1 MSQSSVLATSM
12 DQGGSFPKDEL
23 DPVFISPEMLVTHL
37 QDTRCCSGSYDDLY
51 VGIGSPMPKARIN
64 PMSLDAMLDID
75 PEPVNSILEL
85 TEPLEQVKNGLR
97 EFAIL
102 IGMKL
107 PPIAIRDITWK
118 TVHVAQNITVGC
130 EPEEVE
136 AYGIDYD
143 VNDNDDDDDDDNH
156 TILSSDVGSSNSC
169 SHSDGSGA
177 AFLIGLLGSI
187 DNPVFLEAADLPL
200 LTTFE
205 GSDGTTERSVIFA
218 NEFFEIRRS
227 PTAGWGAFAVKTLS
241 RGDQILVEKALYH
254 ATHENVTSS
263 VQDLPEKERAIAND
277 MFAYYSRD
285 GETLQEAIWSTNSFV
300 SRLPT
305 KSSAGAV
312 NGIRPGSQDV
322 AGLFPVAGRFNH
334 SCFPKV
340 SFRFRPEHDALV
352 FTVRD
357 WIIEAGD
364 ELTISYG
371 KDPSVLYYKYGFGC
385 ECGYCRGFD
394 PATSEWY

>member
-1 MSQSSVLATSM
+1 MSESSVLATSM
-12 DQGGSFPKDEL
+12 DQGGFSPKDEL
-23 DPVFISPEMLVTHL
+23 DPVFISHELLVTHL
-37 QDTRCCSGSYDDLY
+37 QDTRCYSGSHDDLY
-51 VGIGSPMPKARIN
+51 VGISEPMPKARIN

-85 TEPLEQVKNGLR
+85 SEPLEQVKNGLR
-97 EFAIL
+97 EFATL

-118 TVHVAQNITVGC
+118 TVYVAQNLTVGC
-130 EPEEVE
+130 DPEEVE
-136 AYGIDYD
+136 AYEIDYD
-143 VNDNDDDDDDDNH
+143 DNDDDDDDDNH
-156 TILSSDVGSSNSC
+156 TLLSSGVGSSNSC
-169 SHSDGSGA
+169 SNSDGSGA
-177 AFLIGLLGSI
+177 TFLIGKLLGGNDS
-187 DNPVFLEAADLPL
+187 PVSLEAAGLPQ

-205 GSDGTTERSVIFA
+205 GSNGTKERSVIFA

-263 VQDLPEKERAIAND
+263 VQELPEKERAVAND

-300 SRLPT
+300 SRLQM
-305 KSSAGAV
+305 KSDAGAV
-312 NGIRPGSQDV
+312 NGLRPGSQDV

-394 PATSEWY
+394 PMTSEWY